1 MLSIICSPRYKKNLY
16 LGENPKQIVYKTQNP
31 TSTSA
36 STALRSKLK
45 HHPEAAGASFHTKTP
60 TALSNITWLHTW
72 SHTFHETCPAG
83 KTVKVVGGFP
93 GKPAHDQSG
102 EGGLGENVRDEE
114 VEEYLQTANWQL
126 GNRRVRC
133 CLMLD
138 TRRGGKRGKRK
149 THIYR
154 ECTVT

>member
-1 MLSIICSPRYKKNLY
+1 MLVVLFLWP
-16 LGENPKQIVYKTQNP
+16 
-31 TSTSA
+31 ST
-36 STALRSKLK
+36 RKL
-45 HHPEAAGASFHTKTP
+45 
-60 TALSNITWLHTW
+60 WLHSGKHYLATLF
-72 SHTFHETCPAG
+72 TFHKTCAAG
-83 KTVKVVGGFP
+83 KTVKVVGG
-93 GKPAHDQSG
+93 KPAHDQSRE
-102 EGGLGENVRDEE
+102 EGGLGENVQDEE

-154 ECTVT
+154 ECTVTYFASPVFHLCRTVTASCFCLALIFQPMAEPQLGQH